1 MAGFDPNE
9 HFRERRRRRQRQIR
23 IRRTVAIGI
32 LLAAVAGIALGAR
45 AVGSGHHSVA
55 HARQLQSSTPR
66 HKRPALPAHV
76 PAPNEVRGV
85 HVTMALASLPGK
97 LQQYLVI
104 PGLNAVELDVKDENG
119 RVGFIPHSV
128 PLAIRTGAAGR
139 YYNVKRVVRL
149 VHSRGI
155 YLIGRVVTFED
166 PVLSEKRPDLAV
178 HMPDGSVWHT
188 SGGLGWTNPY
198 DRRVWRYDVD
208 IAAAAAKA
216 GFDEIQFDYVRFPS
230 DGDLSLIRYPGPA
243 SAGDE
248 MDDSRLRQV
257 RGQRLHPLHVRV
269 SADVFGLS
277 ATRDLG
283 IGQLPR
289 RVSRYLDG
297 VYPMTYPSHYNS
309 GEYGISSPDD
319 SPGPRRL
326 ALAHRLPPR
335 ARGAQDAPAPV
346 AAGLLARPHVHPA
359 GRSGADRSGART
371 RRPGLPALEPA
382 RALHARRARSLNF
395 RSLRYR
401 HDMAMTRTIELR
413 TEIPGPRSREI
424 LERKAA
430 RRRGPALGVPARRR
444 SRRAGAPR

>member
-45 AVGSGHHSVA
+45 AVDGGGSADHP
-55 HARQLQSSTPR
+55 RQGAFRPPTAR

-76 PAPNEVRGV
+76 PAPDEIRGV

-104 PGLNAVELDVKDENG
+104 PGLNAIELDVKDENG

-128 PLAIRTGAAGR
+128 PLAMRTGAAGS

-178 HMPDGSVWHT
+178 HTPDGSVWHT

-230 DGDLSLIRYPGPA
+230 DGDLSLIRYPGPHPQA
-243 SAGDE
+243 MKWTIPAFAKYAAK
-248 MDDSRLRQV
+248 
-257 RGQRLHPLHVRV
+257 RLHPLHARV

-289 RVSRYLDG
+289 RVARYLDG

-319 SPGPRRL
+319 SPGLVVSRSLADFRRAL
-326 ALAHRLPPR
+326 EGRKTRLLPWLQDFSLGRTYTLQDIQAQIAAARAHGAQGFLLWNPLGLYTPGALAP
-335 ARGAQDAPAPV
+335 
-346 AAGLLARPHVHPA
+346 
-359 GRSGADRSGART
+359 
-371 RRPGLPALEPA
+371 
-382 RALHARRARSLNF
+382 
-395 RSLRYR
+395 
-401 HDMAMTRTIELR
+401 
-413 TEIPGPRSREI
+413 
-424 LERKAA
+424 
-430 RRRGPALGVPARRR
+430 
-444 SRRAGAPR
+444 